1 MKRSSLWNMR
11 FFFAAGGPSV
21 TVMVCACKL
30 ESELEEERRD
40 VLGEGL
46 LLVPRVGYGS
56 WREEEEK
63 EEDGKEEDGMTVCW
77 TGKLPLASAP
87 LLL

>member
-1 MKRSSLWNMR
+1 MR
-11 FFFAAGGPSV
+11 FFFAAGGPPV

-40 VLGEGL
+40 ALGEGL
-46 LLVPRVGYGS
+46 LLVLRVGYGS
-56 WREEEEK
+56 WREEDEK

-77 TGKLPLASAP
+77 TGKLPLTSV
-87 LLL
+87 LLLL

>member
-1 MKRSSLWNMR
+1 MC
-11 FFFAAGGPSV
+11 V
-21 TVMVCACKL
+21 CKL

-56 WREEEEK
+56 WREEDER
-63 EEDGKEEDGMTVCW
+63 EEDGKEEEGKTVCW
-77 TGKLPLASAP
+77 T
-87 LLL
+87 